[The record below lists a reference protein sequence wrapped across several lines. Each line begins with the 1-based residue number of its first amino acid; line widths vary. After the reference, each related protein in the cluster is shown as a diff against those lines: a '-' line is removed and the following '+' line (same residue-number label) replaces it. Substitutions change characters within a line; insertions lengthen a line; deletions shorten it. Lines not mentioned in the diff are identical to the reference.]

1 MKTMKIQNFAKKSL
15 KIIDNNK
22 AIVNN
27 YNALY
32 DFDNKK
38 IIIDNYIIYGKNLA
52 IKKID
57 EISVEI
63 YGEMEKIEI
72 NKD

>member
-38 IIIDNYIIYGKNLA
+38 IIIDNYIIYGKNLV